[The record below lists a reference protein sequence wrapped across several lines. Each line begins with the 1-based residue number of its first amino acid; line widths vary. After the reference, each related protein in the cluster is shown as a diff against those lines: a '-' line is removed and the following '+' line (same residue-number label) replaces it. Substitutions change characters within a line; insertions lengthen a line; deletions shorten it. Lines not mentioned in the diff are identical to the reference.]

1 MSTPKKKNKGTELL
15 DNLLG
20 GERRRHQVAMITEEG
35 EWNQHESNSGM
46 ARVFVVM
53 LLVHVVLIG
62 SIIVYDFI
70 GTEETQAA
78 PAPVVSRTPTTDPHE
93 LASTPVQSSL
103 PTAAAAAVTA
113 PSNIPTS
120 GEYEVKSGDSLPKIA
135 AGQGVDLQDLIA
147 LNNLDQENAELT
159 PLTIL
164 KLPARKVAEPA
175 IVSAVTDFPAMPTPA
190 VAAQETSAPKV
201 IPIEQTP
208 PAPLPAV
215 VSLTDAQ
222 PSIDSNPAPAAPAM
236 VSEPPATVPA
246 PTPAAEP
253 AKPEPTQLV
262 APKPVPTPSQMAE
275 KKPEPK
281 VESKP
286 APKPETK
293 TTGSRNHTMAK
304 GDTLYGLARKY
315 GVSVSAIQKA
325 NNITKPESIRDG
337 AKLIIPAK

>member
-1 MSTPKKKNKGTELL
+1 MSTPKKKNKGTDLL

-35 EWNQHESNSGM
+35 DWNQHESNSGM

-70 GTEETQAA
+70 GTEETQSA
-78 PAPVVSRTPTTDPHE
+78 PAPVVSKTPTTDPHE
-93 LASTPVQSSL
+93 LSSTPVKSSL
-103 PTAAAAAVTA
+103 PEATTSAVA
-113 PSNIPTS
+113 SSSDIPAS
-120 GEYEVKSGDSLPKIA
+120 GEYEVKSGDSLPTIA
-135 AGQGVDLQDLIA
+135 ASQGVDIKELIA
-147 LNNLDQENAELT
+147 LNHLEDGNIELN

-175 IVSAVTDFPAMPTPA
+175 QVAVVKDFPPMP
-190 VAAQETSAPKV
+190 VANTETASAPAAAV

-215 VSLTDAQ
+215 VSLADNQ
-222 PSIDSNPAPAAPAM
+222 PSIDSTPAPATPAMDSAPPAPA
-236 VSEPPATVPA
+236 PA
-246 PTPAAEP
+246 PVAEP
-253 AKPEPTQLV
+253 AKPEPVKLV
-262 APKPVPTPSQMAE
+262 APKPVPTPTQIAE
-275 KKPEPK
+275 KKPAPKAEPK
-281 VESKP
+281 PAAKP
-286 APKPETK
+286 
-293 TTGSRNHTMAK
+293 TTSGSRSHTMAK

-315 GVSVSAIQKA
+315 GVSAAAIQKA
-325 NNITKPESIRDG
+325 NNISKPESIRDG

>member
-1 MSTPKKKNKGTELL
+1 MSTPKKKSKGTDLL

-35 EWNQHESNSGM
+35 DWNQHESNSGM

-70 GTEETQAA
+70 GTEETQSA
-78 PAPVVSRTPTTDPHE
+78 PAPVVSKTQTTDPHE
-93 LASTPVQSSL
+93 LSSTPVKSTLPEATTSAIASS
-103 PTAAAAAVTA
+103 
-113 PSNIPTS
+113 SEIPAS
-120 GEYEVKSGDSLPKIA
+120 GEYEVKSGDSLPTIA
-135 AGQGVDLQDLIA
+135 ASQGVDVKELIA
-147 LNNLDQENAELT
+147 LNHLEDGNIELN

-175 IVSAVTDFPAMPTPA
+175 QVAVVKEFPPMPEAGSGTPE
-190 VAAQETSAPKV
+190 VAAAKV

-208 PAPLPAV
+208 PAPMPAV
-215 VSLTDAQ
+215 VSLADNQ
-222 PSIDSNPAPAAPAM
+222 PSIDSTPAPAGPAMASTPPAPA
-236 VSEPPATVPA
+236 PA
-246 PTPAAEP
+246 PVAEP
-253 AKPEPTQLV
+253 AEPEPVKLV
-262 APKPVPTPSQMAE
+262 APKPAPAPVAIAE
-275 KKPEPK
+275 KKPAPKAEPK
-281 VESKP
+281 P
-286 APKPETK
+286 AAK
-293 TTGSRNHTMAK
+293 TTSSGSRSHTMAK

-315 GVSVSAIQKA
+315 GVSAAAIQKA

>member
-1 MSTPKKKNKGTELL
+1 MSTSKKKNKGSELL

-78 PAPVVSRTPTTDPHE
+78 PAPVVSKTPTTDPHE
-93 LASTPVQSSL
+93 LSATPVQSTL
-103 PTAAAAAVTA
+103 PAATQA
-113 PSNIPTS
+113 PLATRSDIPAS

-135 AGQGVDLQDLIA
+135 AGQGVDLQELIA
-147 LNNLDQENAELT
+147 LNNLDKENVELT

-175 IVSAVTDFPAMPTPA
+175 TIAAVTDVAPLPVPADQVPEAP
-190 VAAQETSAPKV
+190 APKV

-208 PAPLPAV
+208 PAPMPAV
-215 VSLTDAQ
+215 VSLTDTQ
-222 PSIDSNPAPAAPAM
+222 PSIDTTPAPAAAAPMATT
-236 VSEPPATVPA
+236 PPAPA
-246 PTPAAEP
+246 PAPVAEP
-253 AKPEPTQLV
+253 AKPEPAKLV
-262 APKPVPTPSQMAE
+262 APKPVPTPSQMAQ

-281 VESKP
+281 PEPKATAKP
-286 APKPETK
+286 AA
-293 TTGSRNHTMAK
+293 TGARSHVMAK

-325 NNITKPESIRDG
+325 NNITKPEAIRDG
-337 AKLIIPAK
+337 VKLIIPAK

>member
-78 PAPVVSRTPTTDPHE
+78 PAPVVSKTPTTDPHE

-103 PTAAAAAVTA
+103 PPATRAAVATT
-113 PSNIPTS
+113 SDIPAS

-147 LNNLDQENAELT
+147 LNNLDQENVELT

-175 IVSAVTDFPAMPTPA
+175 IVSAVTDFPALPTPA
-190 VAAQETSAPKV
+190 PTAQETPAPKV

-208 PAPLPAV
+208 PAPIPAV
-215 VSLTDAQ
+215 VSLTDTQ
-222 PSIDSNPAPAAPAM
+222 PTIDSTPAPAAPAM
-236 VSEPPATVPA
+236 ASTPPAPA
-246 PTPAAEP
+246 PAPVAEP
-253 AKPEPTQLV
+253 AQPEPIQLV

-286 APKPETK
+286 APKPEPK
-293 TTGSRNHTMAK
+293 TNSTRSHTMAK

>member
-78 PAPVVSRTPTTDPHE
+78 PAPVVSKTPTTDPHE

-103 PTAAAAAVTA
+103 PTATRAAVATT
-113 PSNIPTS
+113 SDIPAS

-147 LNNLDQENAELT
+147 LNNLDQENVELT

-175 IVSAVTDFPAMPTPA
+175 TVSAVTDFPALPTPA
-190 VAAQETSAPKV
+190 PATQETPAPKV

-208 PAPLPAV
+208 PAPIPAV
-215 VSLTDAQ
+215 VSLTDSQ
-222 PSIDSNPAPAAPAM
+222 PTIDSTPAPAAPAM
-236 VSEPPATVPA
+236 ASTPPAPA
-246 PTPAAEP
+246 PAPVAEP
-253 AKPEPTQLV
+253 AQPEPSQLV

-286 APKPETK
+286 APKPEPK
-293 TTGSRNHTMAK
+293 TTGTRSHTMAK

>member
-1 MSTPKKKNKGTELL
+1 MSTPKKKNKGTDLL

-35 EWNQHESNSGM
+35 DWNQHESNSGM

-70 GTEETQAA
+70 GTEEAQPA
-78 PAPVVSRTPTTDPHE
+78 PAPVVKSTPTTHPHE
-93 LASTPVQSSL
+93 LASTPVASSL
-103 PTAAAAAVTA
+103 PEAAKSAPAAASTA
-113 PSNIPTS
+113 IPSD
-120 GEYEVKSGDSLPKIA
+120 GEYEVKSGDSLPTIA
-135 AGQGVDLQDLIA
+135 AREGVDLQELIA
-147 LNNLDQENAELT
+147 LNNLDNEGAGLT
-159 PLTIL
+159 PLTVL

-175 IVSAVTDFPAMPTPA
+175 QVSIVKDFPPLPGPAAA
-190 VAAQETSAPKV
+190 VAETPAPKV

-208 PAPLPAV
+208 PAPMPA
-215 VSLTDAQ
+215 LTSASEAQ
-222 PSIDSNPAPAAPAM
+222 PSIDSAPPPPAPAPAPAAAPAQ
-236 VSEPPATVPA
+236 
-246 PTPAAEP
+246 
-253 AKPEPTQLV
+253 PEPVVLV

-281 VESKP
+281 VVAKP
-286 APKPETK
+286 APKAEPK
-293 TTGSRNHTMAK
+293 ASSSGARSHTMAK

-337 AKLIIPAK
+337 VKLVIPAK